1 MGHFWERT
9 NTLSGKNTPSA
20 GTLSFTRQPLRDVE
34 LRSTLPE
41 LQPTRMNKSEKITVA
56 EPHEIVTIRH
66 QRFTVDFEYSVYF
79 TERLFDLANPVFAE
93 AVTRRQPDK
102 RHRIAVFVDAGVA
115 SGWPNLATDIPAYAD
130 QYSAQLELLAV
141 PEQVPGGER
150 AKNTPELITKLQHRL
165 LDLGVDRHSYVVAIG
180 GGAVLDTV
188 GYVAATTH
196 RGVRHV
202 RVPTT
207 VLAQNDSGVGVKNSI
222 NAFGVKNLVGTFA
235 PPFAV
240 LNDFDFLSTLEARD
254 KIAGMAEAAKVSLIR
269 DSSFFNWLETRADDL
284 AVFEPNAAACLI
296 RRCAEIHMRH
306 ITIGGDPFET
316 GSARPLDFG
325 HWSAHKLEFLT
336 NHALRHGEAVA
347 IGIALDTRYSVQQG
361 LLSQGNDVRV
371 CELLE
376 RLGFRLWHPAM
387 EQQSTDGRFA
397 LMAGLRE
404 FREHLGGEL
413 TVTLLAEIGRGVE
426 VHDIDETVV
435 LEAMDWLKERDAKR

>member
-1 MGHFWERT
+1 
-9 NTLSGKNTPSA
+9 
-20 GTLSFTRQPLRDVE
+20 
-34 LRSTLPE
+34 
-41 LQPTRMNKSEKITVA
+41 MNKSETITVA
-56 EPHEIVTIRH
+56 EPHEIFTIRH

-79 TERLFDLANPVFAE
+79 TERLFDLANPVFVQAI
-93 AVTRRQPDK
+93 TRPQPDK
-102 RHRIAVFVDAGVA
+102 RHRIAVFVDDGIA
-115 SGWPNLATDIPAYAD
+115 SAWPNLTTDIPAYID
-130 QYSAQLELLAV
+130 QYSAQLELLAA
-141 PEQVPGGER
+141 PERVPGGEC
-150 AKNTPELITKLQHRL
+150 AKNTPGLITKLQRRL

-180 GGAVLDTV
+180 GGAVLDAV

-207 VLAQNDSGVGVKNSI
+207 VLAQNDSGVGVKNAI

-254 KIAGMAEAAKVSLIR
+254 KIAGMAEAVKISLIR
-269 DSSFFNWLETRADDL
+269 DNSFFRWLEAHADDL
-284 AVFEPNAAACLI
+284 AVFEPDVAAYLI

-306 ITIGGDPFET
+306 IATSGDPFET

-325 HWSAHKLEFLT
+325 HWSAHKLESLT

-376 RLGFRLWHPAM
+376 RLGFRLWHPVM
-387 EQQSTDGRFA
+387 ELRSSGGSLA

-426 VHDIDETVV
+426 VHKIEETVV
-435 LEAMDWLKERDAKR
+435 LEAMDWLKERDSKR

>member
-1 MGHFWERT
+1 
-9 NTLSGKNTPSA
+9 
-20 GTLSFTRQPLRDVE
+20 
-34 LRSTLPE
+34 
-41 LQPTRMNKSEKITVA
+41 MNKSEKITVA
-56 EPHEIVTIRH
+56 EPHEISTIRH
-66 QRFTVDFEYSVYF
+66 QRFMVDFEYSIYF

-93 AVTRRQPDK
+93 AVMRRQPDK
-102 RHRIAVFVDAGVA
+102 RHRIAVFVDDGVA
-115 SGWPNLATDIPAYAD
+115 SSWPNLATDIRAYAD

-150 AKNTPELITKLQHRL
+150 AKNAPALITKLQHRL

-180 GGAVLDTV
+180 GGAVLDAV

-207 VLAQNDSGVGVKNSI
+207 VLAQNDSGVGIKNSV

-269 DSSFFNWLETRADDL
+269 DSSFFKWLETRADDL
-284 AVFEPNAAACLI
+284 AVFEPNAAAYLI

-306 ITIGGDPFET
+306 ITTGGDPFET

-325 HWSAHKLEFLT
+325 HWSAHKLESLT

-347 IGIALDTRYSVQQG
+347 IGIALDTRYS
-361 LLSQGNDVRV
+361 
-371 CELLE
+371 
-376 RLGFRLWHPAM
+376 
-387 EQQSTDGRFA
+387 
-397 LMAGLRE
+397 
-404 FREHLGGEL
+404 
-413 TVTLLAEIGRGVE
+413 
-426 VHDIDETVV
+426 
-435 LEAMDWLKERDAKR
+435 